1 MKGFSPV
8 YRKELYSLFAS
19 PIFYVVAFTFLV
31 ISGYFF
37 YTAVAYFNFQ
47 SFEASQNPMLARQ
60 LNVSDMVI
68 RPFLMDM
75 SIVLL
80 LVSPLLT
87 MRLYAEERKTGTLE
101 LLLTYPISDTA
112 TILAKFLAAATALLV
127 ILAGTLPGVLVVSTF
142 SEPSWPSV
150 LCGYLGIFL
159 LGCAFLSLG
168 VLTSSVTQNQ
178 IVAAVLSFGALL
190 MFWVIGWAKNL
201 VGPSVGAVIDY
212 LSIIKHFDTFAKG
225 VLDSRDL
232 VYYVLF
238 MLLCLFLTL
247 RQMETYRW
255 RG

>member
-142 SEPSWPSV
+142 SQPSWPSV

-178 IVAAVLSFGALL
+178 IIAAVLSFGALL

-201 VGPSVGAVIDY
+201 VGPSVGAVVDY

>member
-1 MKGFSPV
+1 MKGFTPL

-37 YTAVAYFNFQ
+37 YTAVAFFNFQ

-87 MRLYAEERKTGTLE
+87 MRLYAEERKTGTIE
-101 LLLTYPISDTA
+101 LLLTYPVSDTA
-112 TILAKFLAAATALLV
+112 TILAKFLAAATALLA
-127 ILAGTLPGVLVVSTF
+127 ILAGTLPGVLVLSTF
-142 SEPSWPSV
+142 SQPGWATL

-159 LGCAFLSLG
+159 LGSAFLSLG
-168 VLTSSVTQNQ
+168 ILTSSATQNQ
-178 IVAAVLSFGALL
+178 IIAAVLSFGALL

-201 VGPSVGAVIDY
+201 VGPAFGSVIEY
-212 LSIIKHFDTFAKG
+212 LSIIKHFDSFAKG
-225 VLDSRDL
+225 VLDSRDF
-232 VYYVLF
+232 VYYLLF

>member
-37 YTAVAYFNFQ
+37 FTWVGFFNSQ
-47 SFEASQNPMLARQ
+47 SFEASQNPMLASQ

-68 RPFLMDM
+68 RPFLIDM

-87 MRLYAEERKTGTLE
+87 MRLYAEERKTGTIE
-101 LLLTYPISDTA
+101 LLLTYPVSDTA
-112 TILAKFLAAATALLV
+112 TILAKFLAAATALLA
-127 ILAGTLPGVLVVSTF
+127 ILAGTLPGILLLGVF
-142 SEPSWPSV
+142 GQPSWETIV
-150 LCGYLGIFL
+150 CGYLGVFL
-159 LGCAFLSLG
+159 LGSSFLSLG
-168 VLTSSVTQNQ
+168 LLTSSATQNQ
-178 IVAAVLSFGALL
+178 IIAAVLSFGASL
-190 MFWVIGWAKNL
+190 MLWIIGWAKNL
-201 VGPSVGAVIDY
+201 VGPALGAVFEY
-212 LSIIKHFDTFAKG
+212 LSIIKHFDSFAKG
-225 VLDSRDL
+225 VLDSRDFI
-232 VYYVLF
+232 YYLLF

-247 RQMETYRW
+247 RQMESYRW